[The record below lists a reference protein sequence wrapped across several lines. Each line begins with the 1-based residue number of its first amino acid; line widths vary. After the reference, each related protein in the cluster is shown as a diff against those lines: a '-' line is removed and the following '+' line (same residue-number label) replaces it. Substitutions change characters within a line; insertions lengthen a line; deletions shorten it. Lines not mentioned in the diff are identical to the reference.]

1 MLNLNEQLELAITI
15 AIDAHKGQCDKGG
28 EPYILHPLHIMN
40 EVKDIECKIIAV
52 LHDVIEDTW
61 VDDDYLRMNGI
72 NEDCI
77 ESVLT
82 LTRKENQSYMDYIK
96 DINYDFYARIVKLED
111 LKHNMDLSRTNKT
124 ITDKDL
130 ERNKKYQ
137 KAYYYLL
144 NN

>member
-1 MLNLNEQLELAITI
+1 MLDLNEQLEI
-15 AIDAHKGQCDKGG
+15 AIKIAVDAHKGQYDKGG
-28 EPYILHPLHIMN
+28 KPYILHPLYLMN
-40 EVKDIECKIIAV
+40 NVNDLECKIIAV

-61 VDDDYLRMNGI
+61 VDDDYLRQNRI

-77 ESVLT
+77 ESILT
-82 LTRKENQSYMDYIK
+82 LTRKENQSYMEYIK

-111 LKHNMDLSRTNKT
+111 LKHNMDLSRMNKT
-124 ITDKDL
+124 VTDKDL